1 MNRKKILFY
10 HPKFSDG
17 GAEKTNLL
25 VSEELSKNYEII
37 FLSNSFSNKFNDDI
51 KKIGI
56 KKIILK
62 SNRTITSFFEISKI
76 IKKINPE
83 IIFSVQM
90 HANVLMLLI
99 NLFLFKNNLKILCC
113 ERLSPQSYHGNLKGK
128 IILILAN
135 LLYQNARKI
144 ICNSKSL
151 ANEIKKLTKAKNI
164 IHIYNPTLKQNLK
177 KLASKFKINENPF
190 KNKKNKKTIISIGRL
205 DETKNPMMLL
215 KAVNYVRNKQNLNV
229 VFIGEGPKKKDLIK
243 YAKEINFSKNL
254 YLLGFKKNPFP
265 YLLKSDLF
273 ILTSNFEGLPN
284 VLIEAMSL
292 NIPIISTESP
302 SGPQEILLNGKAGFL
317 VKRSDYKSL
326 SNKIN
331 LFLDKPAIFNMKKKF
346 YKQSLKR
353 FSPNI
358 SQKKYLNIIKKII

>member
-10 HPKFSDG
+10 HPMFSDG

-25 VSEELSKNYEII
+25 ISEELSKKYEII
-37 FLSNSFSNKFNDDI
+37 FLSNSFSNKFKDDI

-62 SNRTITSFFEISKI
+62 SNRTITSFFEVSKI

-190 KNKKNKKTIISIGRL
+190 KNKKNKKIIISIGRL

-229 VFIGEGPKKKDLIK
+229 VFIGEGLKKDLIK

-254 YLLGFKKNPFP
+254 YLLGFKNPFP

-273 ILTSNFEGLPN
+273 ILNSNFEGLPN

>member
-10 HPKFSDG
+10 HPMFSDG

-25 VSEELSKNYEII
+25 VSEELSKKYEII
-37 FLSNSFSNKFNDDI
+37 FLSNSFSNKFKDDI

-56 KKIILK
+56 KKIILE

-113 ERLSPQSYHGNLKGK
+113 ERLSPQSYHGNIKGK
-128 IILILAN
+128 IIIFLAKILYKYAD
-135 LLYQNARKI
+135 KI
-144 ICNSKSL
+144 ICNSKGLSD
-151 ANEIKKLTKAKNI
+151 EIKEISNSKNI
-164 IHIYNPTLKQNLK
+164 THIYNPTLKNDFK
-177 KLASKFKINENPF
+177 KLAY
-190 KNKKNKKTIISIGRL
+190 KNKVNEKPFLNKKKKIIISIGRF
-205 DETKNPMMLL
+205 DENKNQMMLL
-215 KAVNYVRNKQNLNV
+215 KAINDLENKKDLELV
-229 VFIGEGPKKKDLIK
+229 LLGEGYKKKDLIDYSK
-243 YAKEINFSKNL
+243 KINFRNKL
-254 YLLGFKKNPFP
+254 HILGFKKNPYP
-265 YLLKSDLF
+265 YLARSDLF
-273 ILTSNFEGLPN
+273 VLTSNFEGLPN

-292 NIPIISTESP
+292 GIPIISTNSP
-302 SGPQEILLNGKAGFL
+302 SGPKEILLNGKAGFL
-317 VKRSDYKSL
+317 VKRNDYKSL
-326 SNKIN
+326 SNKLN
-331 LFLDKPAIFNMKKKF
+331 LFLNKPIIFNKKKKF